1 MLKDAP
7 WSQWLP
13 RTARHGF
20 HNAWS
25 NVTCAEVDS
34 HATAGDGSSAPGP
47 AVDEC
52 ASRGGRLTHGT
63 LVEEPSATCPADAD
77 LDDMISD
84 TAMTIPKYCFNTS
97 NGAELITVSI
107 LICRLKILFFIP
119 SQEWQFSNS
128 QALSALKIAI
138 LPLQQRPAW

>member
-1 MLKDAP
+1 M
-7 WSQWLP
+7 
-13 RTARHGF
+13 
-20 HNAWS
+20 
-25 NVTCAEVDS
+25 TCAEVDS

-84 TAMTIPKYCFNTS
+84 TDIKTFKPF
-97 NGAELITVSI
+97 L
-107 LICRLKILFFIP
+107 
-119 SQEWQFSNS
+119 
-128 QALSALKIAI
+128 
-138 LPLQQRPAW
+138 